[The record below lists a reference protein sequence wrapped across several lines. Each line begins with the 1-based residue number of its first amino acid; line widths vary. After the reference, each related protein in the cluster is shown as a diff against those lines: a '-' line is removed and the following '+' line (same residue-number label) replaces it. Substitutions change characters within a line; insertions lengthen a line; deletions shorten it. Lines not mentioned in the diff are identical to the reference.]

1 VSLTLA
7 QIAQLEQDWVGR
19 VQVDQPDVYFDWQP
33 FPADRF
39 TALLEGCLPAVPA
52 GSRSFLDAGCG
63 IGTKQLIAAGYGLS
77 TYGIDRVPE
86 YLEQAHQLG
95 VSAEL
100 ADARDYTGYGG
111 YGVVYVNHPLRC
123 DPGCDD
129 EAVLEARIHELM
141 APGAVLI
148 AVNYDL
154 APGCPV
160 HASPAPCTDGCP
172 PDSSSWPQVAHPR
185 RWDAIWVKPG
195 G

>member
-1 VSLTLA
+1 MTPA
-7 QIAQLEQDWVGR
+7 EIAQLEQDWVGR
-19 VQVDQPDVYFDWQP
+19 VQVGQPDVYFDWQP

-52 GSRSFLDAGCG
+52 GSQSFLDVGCG

-86 YLEQAHQLG
+86 YLAEAAQLG

-148 AVNYDL
+148 AVNYAY
-154 APGCPV
+154 APLCRAHLPGQ
-160 HASPAPCTDGCP
+160 PCTDACP
-172 PDSSSWPQVAHPR
+172 LDSSAWPVIARIGP
-185 RWDAIWVKPG
+185 WGAAWMKP
-195 G
+195 